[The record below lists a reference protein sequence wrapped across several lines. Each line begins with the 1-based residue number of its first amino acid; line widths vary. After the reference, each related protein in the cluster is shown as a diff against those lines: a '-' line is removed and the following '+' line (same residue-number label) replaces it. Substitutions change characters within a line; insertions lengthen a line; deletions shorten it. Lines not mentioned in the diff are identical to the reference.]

1 MIAEN
6 TGESDF
12 EGKLG
17 MKIAYVDNEKAPV
30 RQWYRILARLR
41 GDQLQIIVLK
51 NAESEE
57 VLQSTQCAFC
67 RKKLLNTFSI

>member
-6 TGESDF
+6 TSDSDF

-41 GDQLQIIVLK
+41 GDQLQIVVLK
-51 NAESEE
+51 SADSEE
-57 VLQSTQCAFC
+57 VMQSIYC
-67 RKKLLNTFSI
+67 LVIE

>member
-6 TGESDF
+6 TNDSDF

-17 MKIAYVDNEKAPV
+17 MKIAYVDNERAPV

-57 VLQSTQCAFC
+57 VMKSIPKCILFC
-67 RKKLLNTFSI
+67 

>member
-6 TGESDF
+6 TNDSDF

-17 MKIAYVDNEKAPV
+17 MKIAYVDNERAPV
-30 RQWYRILARLR
+30 RQWYRILTKLR

-51 NAESEE
+51 NAETEE
-57 VLQSTQCAFC
+57 VLKSFQHVFM
-67 RKKLLNTFSI
+67 FY